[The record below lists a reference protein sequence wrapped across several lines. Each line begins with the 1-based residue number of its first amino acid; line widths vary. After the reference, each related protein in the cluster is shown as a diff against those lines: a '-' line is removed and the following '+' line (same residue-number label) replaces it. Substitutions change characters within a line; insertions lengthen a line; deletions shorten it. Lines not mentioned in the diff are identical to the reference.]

1 MIRVSGVKA
10 EFKYTRAN
18 AKKTSSG
25 RAAWKGFNIASVE
38 AVRLSKGR
46 GRGEEHSKTQFSV
59 VLRAPDL
66 GHAETAA
73 ILEHRALQRKK
84 SILSLVKKKEKAL
97 TGETML
103 FRGANAADTLEWIAG
118 AFLSIQYT
126 SNKSLK
132 LVKYLRNLSSLPIPF
147 QLSILA
153 WRWITS
159 LIT

>member
-1 MIRVSGVKA
+1 MWGRVTV
-10 EFKYTRAN
+10 
-18 AKKTSSG
+18 
-25 RAAWKGFNIASVE
+25 
-38 AVRLSKGR
+38 
-46 GRGEEHSKTQFSV
+46 
-59 VLRAPDL
+59 
-66 GHAETAA
+66 
-73 ILEHRALQRKK
+73 LEHRALQRKK